1 MLLFDAPNREVC
13 NPKRSRTNTPL
24 QALALMNEVTFVEAA
39 RGLAELMIKKG
50 GTSPKEKITTG
61 YRMATGFTPDSETL
75 AIMLKNF
82 NRRNNQFKQDKEAAK
97 SLVNTGESS
106 YDSSLNIEELAAYTV
121 TANVLLNLDQ
131 VLTKN

>member
-75 AIMLKNF
+75 AIMLKNL

>member
-1 MLLFDAPNREVC
+1 
-13 NPKRSRTNTPL
+13 
-24 QALALMNEVTFVEAA
+24 
-39 RGLAELMIKKG
+39 
-50 GTSPKEKITTG
+50 
-61 YRMATGFTPDSETL
+61 MATGLTPDSETL

-82 NRRNNQFKQDKEAAK
+82 NRRNSQFKKDKEAAK

-106 YDSSLNIEELAAYTV
+106 YDSSLNVEELAAYTV

>member
-1 MLLFDAPNREVC
+1 
-13 NPKRSRTNTPL
+13 
-24 QALALMNEVTFVEAA
+24 MNEVTFVEAA

-61 YRMATGFTPDSETL
+61 YRMATGLTPDSETL

-82 NRRNNQFKQDKEAAK
+82 NRRNSQFKKDKEAAK

-106 YDSSLNIEELAAYTV
+106 YDASLNIEELAAYTV